1 VDKIKNANRKNIHQ
15 NDRGN
20 KNNFFEN
27 FTENLNA
34 AQRTAVF
41 FAGLG
46 AIATGAAGSGIANAG
61 KFAVICWLGAAAAAW
76 VSVGRERKDTFFKKS
91 EELATALKKRIDGI
105 SAQSSPTPAQIISSN
120 RIAPGLPPFSMLP
133 QPPAWARKASEERTG
148 AGFALRVNRAFRRC
162 GLMKEGDEKIEVL
175 SVQSGPAAARVTISL
190 PDGMRLTR
198 LQHMTGDLAS
208 AFGVESLQV
217 IPGTQAGSASLI
229 IAYKNKLPVL
239 LRPVLVSEEYKEQF
253 ERAELPIVV
262 GVNDIGEPIIVDLVR
277 VRHLLVAGT
286 TGSGKSWFINEVLV
300 TLLMSK
306 NPDILNFVLID
317 PKKVELSQYRGLPH
331 TITVATEVQDAVD
344 ALKHLV
350 QEMEHRYTIFEKAG
364 VKNIQHYWKK
374 TGDRSIKYIVG
385 VIDELADLM
394 VVARKEVESL
404 LQRLTQLA
412 RAAGIHM
419 IVATQRPSVDVIT
432 GVIKSNLPSRVVF
445 QLVSGPDYRTVL
457 NVDQDLKLM
466 GRGDGVALL
475 EGHGGLVRFQSPGIG
490 TSDEETDDVV
500 TNLREFWNGMKGE
513 YVQGTSENQNLQE
526 KLSKKSSTDINS
538 KDRNKAPDIQV
549 LLGTQLPTEAAALRV
564 TTGLRAVPGPDMVEL
579 PELPDLPERDET
591 MVMDEEDEFINNSDE
606 IINLNEQEDLER
618 LKILLVETW
627 LEAVENGIPIDECWA
642 PSIRAMRQ
650 TLQIKQN
657 RLIELIG
664 TLVEEGWLEPP
675 SVPRKPYRIKLK
687 EEQLKKYL
695 SL

>member
-1 VDKIKNANRKNIHQ
+1 MIKIKNTNRRNTPKS
-15 NDRGN
+15 DGGN
-20 KNNFFEN
+20 NNFL
-27 FTENLNA
+27 ENLTA
-34 AQRTAVF
+34 VQRAAVF

-61 KFAVICWLGAAAAAW
+61 KFAVICWLGAAAAVW
-76 VSVGRERKDTFFKKS
+76 VSVGRKRRDTFFKKS
-91 EELATALKKRIDGI
+91 EELATALKNRIDGI
-105 SAQSSPTPAQIISSN
+105 SAQSSPTPAQIISSD
-120 RIAPGLPPFSMLP
+120 RIAPGLPSFSLLP
-133 QPPAWARKASEERTG
+133 QPPAWVKKASEERTG
-148 AGFALRVNRAFRRC
+148 TGFALRVNRAFRRC

-190 PDGMRLTR
+190 PDGLRLTK

-217 IPGTQAGSASLI
+217 ISGTQAGSASLI
-229 IAYKNKLPVL
+229 IAYKNRLPVV
-239 LRPVLVSEEYKEQF
+239 LRPVLLSEEYKVAY
-253 ERAELPIVV
+253 ERAELPIVI
-262 GVNDIGEPIIVDLVR
+262 GVNDIGEPIIIDLVR

-286 TGSGKSWFINEVLV
+286 TGSGKSWFINQVLV

-306 NPDILNFVLID
+306 SPDVLDFVLID

-331 TITVATEVQDAVD
+331 TLAVATEVQDAVD
-344 ALKHLV
+344 ALKRLV
-350 QEMEHRYTIFEKAG
+350 KEMELRYTIFEKAG

-457 NVDQDLKLM
+457 NVDQDLKLL

-475 EGHGGLVRFQSPGIG
+475 EGHSGLVRFQSPGIG

-500 TNLREFWNGMKGE
+500 CSLREYWIAVKGE
-513 YVQGTSENQNLQE
+513 SMLVTRENQSNE
-526 KLSKKSSTDINS
+526 KASEKSFNDIHHGKS
-538 KDRNKAPDIQV
+538 IEAPDTHV
-549 LLGTQLPTEAAALRV
+549 TETATPQS
-564 TTGLRAVPGPDMVEL
+564 TTGLRAIPGPDMVEL
-579 PELPDLPERDET
+579 PELPDLQ
-591 MVMDEEDEFINNSDE
+591 EEDETVVPDMEVSVYQAK
-606 IINLNEQEDLER
+606 NEQDDLVR
-618 LKILLVETW
+618 LKILLAETW
-627 LEAVENGIPIDECWA
+627 LEAEENGVPVDDRWA
-642 PSIRAMRQ
+642 PSTRTMRQ
-650 TLQIKQN
+650 ALQLKQN
-657 RLIELIG
+657 RLIEMVG
-664 TLVEEGWLEPP
+664 ELVDEGWLEPP
-675 SVPRKPYRIKLK
+675 SAPRKPYRITAPKDQI
-687 EEQLKKYL
+687 EEHL